1 MVDVKVSAGF
11 ILQGS
16 VLPAEPPCSK
26 KGKKKK
32 RKKEEKKSEILYRQ
46 EIIHLKNK
54 KPIVINLREPIPA
67 KQSLH
72 LSTEAYNTMT
82 SVDNPVEG
90 MKVYEWKKLTPNK
103 RVKYH
108 LQVIAES
115 LNAKLESF
123 TVLDD

>member
-1 MVDVKVSAGF
+1 MVDVKVSASF

-26 KGKKKK
+26 KGKKK
-32 RKKEEKKSEILYRQ
+32 RKKEEKKNEILYRQ
-46 EIIHLKNK
+46 EIIHLQNK
-54 KPIVINLREPIPA
+54 KPIVINLREAIPA
-67 KQSLH
+67 TQSLH
-72 LSTEAYNTMT
+72 LSMDAYNHMI
-82 SVDNPVEG
+82 SIDNPVEG

-103 RVKYH
+103 RVKCH

-123 TVLDD
+123 TVLED

>member
-1 MVDVKVSAGF
+1 MVDVKVSASF

-26 KGKKKK
+26 KGKKK
-32 RKKEEKKSEILYRQ
+32 RKKEEKKNEILYRQ

-54 KPIVINLREPIPA
+54 KPIVINLREAIPA
-67 KQSLH
+67 TQSLH
-72 LSTEAYNTMT
+72 LSMDAYNHMI

-90 MKVYEWKKLTPNK
+90 IKVYEWKKLTPNK

-115 LNAKLESF
+115 FNAKLESF
-123 TVLDD
+123 TVLED

>member
-1 MVDVKVSAGF
+1 MVDVKVSASF

-32 RKKEEKKSEILYRQ
+32 GKKEEKKNEILYRQ

-54 KPIVINLREPIPA
+54 KPIVINLREPIPT

-123 TVLDD
+123 TVLED

>member
-1 MVDVKVSAGF
+1 MADVKVSASF

-16 VLPAEPPCSK
+16 VLPAEQPCSK

-32 RKKEEKKSEILYRQ
+32 EEKEKNENFYRQ
-46 EIIHLKNK
+46 ESIRLRNN
-54 KPIVINLREPIPA
+54 KPIVINLRNTIPA

-72 LSTEAYNTMT
+72 LSTAAYNHMV

-90 MKVYEWKKLTPNK
+90 MKMCDWKKLSHNK
-103 RVKYH
+103 RLKCY
-108 LQVIAES
+108 LQVIAHD
-115 LNAKLESF
+115 LNAELESF

>member
-1 MVDVKVSAGF
+1 MADVKVSASF

-26 KGKKKK
+26 KGKKK
-32 RKKEEKKSEILYRQ
+32 RKEEKEKNENFYRQ
-46 EIIHLKNK
+46 EIIRLRNNK
-54 KPIVINLREPIPA
+54 QIVINLRNAIPA

-72 LSTEAYNTMT
+72 LSTAAYNHMV

-90 MKVYEWKKLTPNK
+90 MKMYDWKKLSHNK
-103 RVKYH
+103 RLKCH
-108 LQVIAES
+108 LQTIAQS
-115 LNAKLESF
+115 LNATLDSF

>member
-1 MVDVKVSAGF
+1 MVDVKVSASF

-16 VLPAEPPCSK
+16 VLLAEPPCSK
-26 KGKKKK
+26 KGKKK
-32 RKKEEKKSEILYRQ
+32 RKKEEKKNEILYRQ
-46 EIIHLKNK
+46 EIIHLKK
-54 KPIVINLREPIPA
+54 KPIVINLREAIPA
-67 KQSLH
+67 TQSLH
-72 LSTEAYNTMT
+72 LSMDAYNHMI

-123 TVLDD
+123 TVLED